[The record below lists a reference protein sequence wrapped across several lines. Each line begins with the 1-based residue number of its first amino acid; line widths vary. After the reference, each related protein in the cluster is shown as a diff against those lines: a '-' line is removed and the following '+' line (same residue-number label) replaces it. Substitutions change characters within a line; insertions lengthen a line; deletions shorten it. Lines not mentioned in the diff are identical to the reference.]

1 MSARFCCLANE
12 IMTPLERY
20 QADLKRP
27 EFFHD
32 AAQENAVRHLQRLY
46 EDLVAASQSKPGMF
60 SKLFGKKDHT
70 PVKGLYFWGGVGRGK
85 TYLVDTFFEALPFK
99 EKVRTHFHRFMKRVH
114 EEMKTLP
121 GEKNPLTIIAKRF
134 SQEARVI
141 CFDEFFVSDITDAMI
156 LGTLMEELFKNG
168 VTLVA
173 TSNIVPDGLYK
184 DGLQRA
190 RFLPAIALI
199 KQNTDIVNVDSGVD
213 YRLRHLEQAELFH
226 FPLNEAAHES
236 LKKSFRALTPECTQ
250 AVENDKLMIENREII
265 ALRTCDDVAWFEFRQ
280 LCDGPR
286 SQNDYIELGK
296 IFHAVILSGVEQ
308 MGVTTDDIARR
319 FINMVDEFYDRN
331 VKLIISAEVELK
343 DLYTGG
349 RLNFEFQRTLSRL
362 LEMQSPRVP
371 VARAQALINLRLNGD
386 LMWEPGLPAMGV
398 YQSTIGWL
406 IHRHRRQASAH
417 NGLCWPGVRRP
428 AEIAGDTGW
437 ATTPCAA

>member
-1 MSARFCCLANE
+1 M
-12 IMTPLERY
+12 
-20 QADLKRP
+20 
-27 EFFHD
+27 
-32 AAQENAVRHLQRLY
+32 RHLQRLY
-46 EDLVAASQSKPGMF
+46 DDLVAASQSKPGMF
-60 SKLFGKKDHT
+60 SKLFGKKDHV

-134 SQEARVI
+134 SEEARVI

-226 FPLNEAAHES
+226 YPLNEVAQES
-236 LKKSFRALTPECTQ
+236 LRKSFRALTPECTQ
-250 AVENDKLMIENREII
+250 AIENDKLIIENREII
-265 ALRTCDDVAWFEFRQ
+265 ALRTCDDVAWFEFRE

-308 MGVTTDDIARR
+308 MSVTTDDIARR

-362 LEMQSPRVP
+362 LEMQSHEFLS
-371 VARAQALINLRLNGD
+371 RAHK
-386 LMWEPGLPAMGV
+386 P
-398 YQSTIGWL
+398 
-406 IHRHRRQASAH
+406 
-417 NGLCWPGVRRP
+417 
-428 AEIAGDTGW
+428 
-437 ATTPCAA
+437 

>member
-1 MSARFCCLANE
+1 
-12 IMTPLERY
+12 MTPLERY

-27 EFFHD
+27 DFFHD
-32 AAQENAVRHLQRLY
+32 AAQETAVRHLQRLY
-46 EDLVAASQSKPGMF
+46 DDLVAAQHGKPGLLG
-60 SKLFGKKDHT
+60 KLFGKKPQA

-114 EEMKTLP
+114 EEMKTLN
-121 GEKNPLTIIAKRF
+121 GEKNPLVIIAKRF
-134 SQEARVI
+134 SDEARVI

-199 KQNTDIVNVDSGVD
+199 KLNTDIVNVDSGVD

-226 FPLNEAAHES
+226 FPLDEAAEES
-236 LKKSFRALTPECTQ
+236 LRKSFRALTPECTQ
-250 AVENDKLMIENREII
+250 AIKDDVLMIENREIR
-265 ALRTCDDVAWFEFRQ
+265 AMLTCDDVAWFNFRE

-296 IFHAVILSGVEQ
+296 IFHAVLISGVEQ
-308 MGVTTDDIARR
+308 MSVKTDDIARR

-362 LEMQSPRVP
+362 LEMQSHEFLS
-371 VARAQALINLRLNGD
+371 RAHK
-386 LMWEPGLPAMGV
+386 P
-398 YQSTIGWL
+398 
-406 IHRHRRQASAH
+406 
-417 NGLCWPGVRRP
+417 
-428 AEIAGDTGW
+428 
-437 ATTPCAA
+437 